1 MARVRTFRRT
11 EVVVAL
17 VVALTIEFGIYL
29 AFAATVELR
38 SLKTNRPQ
46 PPEEVPVA
54 VLPVLDELPLLK
66 QGSKKKA
73 QLPDIWRKPIKKTRY
88 EDKSAP
94 SVHAKKKLKELP
106 TNEVAVGDEKAAPE
120 DAELAKKVDNQVEDD
135 ENAKDPKFAEEG
147 AADGEKEG
155 TEVDPLKAFVLD
167 QYRKK
172 LVAWFKRG
180 FVFPQVP
187 CDVVVR
193 VSATILPDRSVGGFT
208 VVALSRNNVFDTR
221 VRSHMQK
228 KVGQTVPPP
237 PPNYREF
244 LGERLPLRFK
254 PESSQCQKSS
264 KKRSKPTRGPAESPA
279 PKSPAK
285 DTVPEQK
292 PAIKWDPRVP
302 IDAPKK
308 PEVLPPASEPT
319 PEPVQPGAPAPG
331 PPPGPKP
338 E

>member
-1 MARVRTFRRT
+1 MTKVRTFRRT
-11 EVVVAL
+11 ELVFALLVAL
-17 VVALTIEFGIYL
+17 AVEFGIYL

-38 SLKTNRPQ
+38 SLKTDKEE
-46 PPEEVPVA
+46 PPKEIPVA

-73 QLPDIWRKPIKKTRY
+73 KLPDMWRKPVKKKRF

-94 SVHAKKKLKELP
+94 TVHAKKKLQKLP
-106 TNEVAVGDEKAAPE
+106 TNEIAKADEKAAPE
-120 DAELAKKVDNQVEDD
+120 DAELAKKVDTQVEPD
-135 ENAKDPKFAEEG
+135 ENAKDPKFREEG

-180 FVFPQVP
+180 FVFPAVP

-193 VSATILPDRSVGGFT
+193 VSARILPNRNVGGFT
-208 VVALSRNNVFDTR
+208 VVALSGNNVFDTR

-244 LGERLPLRFK
+244 LGEILPLRFK
-254 PESSQCQKSS
+254 PESSQCKRSSS
-264 KKRSKPTRGPAESPA
+264 KLRQRSRPVAEG
-279 PKSPAK
+279 KSPTPPKK
-285 DTVPEQK
+285 DNPVKEK
-292 PAIKWDPRVP
+292 PKLKWDPRIP
-302 IDAPKK
+302 TEKPRK
-308 PEVLPPASEPT
+308 PEVIPPAAE
-319 PEPVQPGAPAPG
+319 PEPAPPSVPAPG
-331 PPPGPKP
+331 PPPGPRP
-338 E
+338 G